1 MTQDVERAV
10 LARIA
15 LAHLVEPGNRDLGEL
30 VRRFGPVA
38 ALAALT
44 AGRVPEELYSLAA
57 PRLADAPDPYRL
69 AARAQ
74 AVAARLGATLLTPEH
89 EQWPHQLADLVRI
102 SRNTGRRVDRDTY
115 PPLCFWVRGDGGLA
129 DACERSVAVVGARAC
144 TEYGTYVANELAY
157 GLADRGWT
165 VVSGGAFGID
175 AVAHRAALA
184 ASGETVAVLACGVD
198 RPYPAG
204 HAGLFERIVE
214 GGGLLL
220 SEWPPGSDPHKH
232 RFLIRN
238 RVIAAAT
245 RGTIVVEASARSGA
259 RFTLHRARLLGR
271 SALAVP
277 GPVTSELS
285 QGCHEELRME
295 NTRLVTSVAEVIE
308 EVGRIGEELGGPV
321 RGAEQ
326 PHDRL
331 TALQAQV
338 LDGVL
343 PRRARTAEQVAAACG
358 VSARDARSTLP
369 GLELLGFV
377 VAHGLG
383 YRLVPAPKPSRPDG
397 EPA

>member
-1 MTQDVERAV
+1 MTQPEMTHDTERV
-10 LARIA
+10 ILARVA
-15 LAHLVEPGNRDLGEL
+15 LGHLVEPGSRALGEL
-30 VRRFGPVA
+30 VRRVGPVA

-44 AGRVPEELYSLAA
+44 AGRVPRELYEQAA
-57 PRLADAPDPYRL
+57 PRLAEGPEPYRL
-69 AARAQ
+69 AARAL
-74 AVAARLGATLLTPEH
+74 AVADRLGATLITPEH

-102 SRNTGRRVDRDTY
+102 SQPGGRRVDRDTY
-115 PPLCFWVRGDGGLA
+115 PPQCVWVRGDDGLA
-129 DACERSVAVVGARAC
+129 DACARSVAIVGARAC
-144 TEYGTYVANELAY
+144 TEYGSYVANELAY

-184 ASGETVAVLACGVD
+184 ATGTTIAVLACGVD

-204 HAGLFERIVE
+204 HAGLFERILE
-214 GGGLLL
+214 GGGLLI
-220 SEWPPGSDPHKH
+220 SEWPPGSDPHRH

-245 RGTIVVEASARSGA
+245 RGTVVVEASARSGA
-259 RFTLHRARLLGR
+259 RFTLGRARLLGR
-271 SALAVP
+271 PALAVP

-285 QGCHEELRME
+285 QGCHEELRRDD
-295 NTRLVTSVAEVIE
+295 TRLVTSVAEVIE
-308 EVGRIGEELGGPV
+308 EVGSIGEELGAPL
-321 RGAEQ
+321 RAADQ

-331 TALQAQV
+331 TPLQAQV

-343 PRRARTAEQVAAACG
+343 PRRVRTAEEVAVASG

-377 VAHGLG
+377 VAKGDG
-383 YRLVPAPKPSRPDG
+383 YRLTHG